1 LLGNIAGPADPAEAD
16 MQRVLSQLP
25 HQGVNL
31 ALEDFDVLLAH
42 PTLYG
47 DEQITRDIQSFTSNN
62 TDYDDSKVRLL
73 TEFFEIIRGSPIF
86 APLSEVIELPNTRTS
101 FKFFCIVKGDK
112 SEAKFRL
119 INAVVTYF
127 CTKHVKH
134 GYRHHDLSTID
145 RETFA
150 KAQYEPNVMDQD
162 LRVLFKIM
170 KDNGV
175 LYQKSD
181 FGSQG
186 TFAAYL
192 HSTWDAVCILRPDF
206 GTRPNRAPVEMDA
219 VEHFKATDPPYRPH
233 ENYQDLLDLSVYMFS
248 EYKGLRSGKEVSSLW
263 FRQRHV
269 LSRFGYVALR

>member
-16 MQRVLSQLP
+16 MQCVLSQLP
-25 HQGVNL
+25 HQGINL

-47 DEQITRDIQSFTSNN
+47 DEQITRDIQSVTSNN

-145 RETFA
+145 KETFT
-150 KAQYEPNVMDQD
+150 KAQYEPNVMDRD
-162 LRVLFKIM
+162 LRILFKIM

-192 HSTWDAVCILRPDF
+192 HSTWDAVCILRPEF

-248 EYKGLRSGKEVSSLW
+248 EYKGLRSGKEVSSLM
-263 FRQRHV
+263 FRQRHIP
-269 LSRFGYVALR
+269 SRFGYVALR